1 MTTWIIII
9 LAGFVLA
16 SLVLGVIMF
25 VNSAKK
31 DGVKEEKKGTKN
43 LDTLI
48 NEAKTANEAEL
59 DELIKLFL
67 KDQKLPPKN
76 SSKLSAD
83 AKKKLG
89 FITALTSNQ
98 NATAKHISFLNREL
112 AKKYSAYKKDIDAY
126 EQIGVANRNIRAKS

>member
-67 KDQKLPPKN
+67 QDQKLPPKN

-112 AKKYSAYKKDIDAY
+112 AKKYGAYKKDIDAY

>member
-31 DGVKEEKKGTKN
+31 DGVKEETKGAKN

-67 KDQKLPPKN
+67 QDQKLPPKN